1 MEHTLTVIGADPAGR
16 PGVAILAMRGDVD
29 ACDQAALDGLRRGVA
44 RASQIHVALAGLGFA
59 GASFL
64 SFLADLAGQV
74 RARGGVLHLHDV
86 PDRVVRLLT
95 VAGMESQFDLVAVGE
110 VTTLTM
116 RPGDRAPPTSACA

>member
-1 MEHTLTVIGADPAGR
+1 MEHTLTVIDADPVGR
-16 PGVAILAMRGDVD
+16 PGVGILAMRGDVD
-29 ACDQAALDGLRRGVA
+29 ACDQAVLDCLRRGLS
-44 RASQIHVALAGLGFA
+44 RANQVHLTLAGLRFG

-64 SFLADLAGQV
+64 DFLADLACQV
-74 RARGGVLHLHDV
+74 RARRGVLHLHDV